1 MESLMLVADAFGQ
14 PIALDRQLFRH
25 ARPFP
30 QFDDGRMHR
39 LEEAVELTIRPQGVS
54 QNERV
59 EAVVLSSPPG
69 EAIPET
75 IALLRIDR
83 MPKETRVPHT
93 PTNPA
98 RANPE
103 P

>member
-59 EAVVLSSPPG
+59 EAGVLSSRPG
-69 EAIPET
+69 EAIPEP
-75 IALLRIDR
+75 IAPLWIDSMHKENR
-83 MPKETRVPHT
+83 GPHNLQHPPRPK
-93 PTNPA
+93 
-98 RANPE
+98 
-103 P
+103 

>member
-59 EAVVLSSPPG
+59 EAVVLSSPHG
-69 EAIPET
+69 EAIPEP
-75 IALLRIDR
+75 IQLLPIDSR
-83 MPKETRVPHT
+83 HKENRGHQTLNNRSVP
-93 PTNPA
+93 NL
-98 RANPE
+98 
-103 P
+103 